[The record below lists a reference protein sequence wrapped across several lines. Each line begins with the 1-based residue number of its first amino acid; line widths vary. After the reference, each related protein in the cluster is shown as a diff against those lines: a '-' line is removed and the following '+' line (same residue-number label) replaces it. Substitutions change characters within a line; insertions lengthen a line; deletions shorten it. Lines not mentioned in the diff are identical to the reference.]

1 VSECVCVC
9 VCVCVTALNRY
20 SCQAA
25 VEFMRLHL
33 SSISKTPGSRIWK
46 ISGSDPFASVTYLE
60 GTWFKSRLQIF
71 YPPS

>member
-1 VSECVCVC
+1 
-9 VCVCVTALNRY
+9 
-20 SCQAA
+20 
-25 VEFMRLHL
+25 MRLHL